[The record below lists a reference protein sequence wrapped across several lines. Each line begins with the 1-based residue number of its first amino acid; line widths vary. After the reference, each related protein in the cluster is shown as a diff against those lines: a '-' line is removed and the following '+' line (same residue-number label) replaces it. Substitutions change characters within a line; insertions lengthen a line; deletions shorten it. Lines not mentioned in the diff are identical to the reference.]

1 VAVTQIQ
8 LALLNAYA
16 NGHFDKD
23 GNPDASSPRLLPDFA
38 NLTKEVANPYYP
50 AYDKDC
56 RFRAFVLG
64 KKATDQSG
72 IYIQD
77 SFSDLVIVLRVLE
90 TGDPSTGQSIGFLAD
105 VAEYGL
111 CYLNSTIESLRDLYR
126 GVPLYLAGNL
136 LAGGVVQAYMAICQ
150 YSQIGDDPDLTA
162 VTYTPLGGGHVASAF
177 GVPDEFMPGVKRL
190 TNYIVKN

>member
-1 VAVTQIQ
+1 Q

-38 NLTKEVANPYYP
+38 NLTKETANPYYP
-50 AYDKDC
+50 AYDQDC
-56 RFRAFVLG
+56 RFRAFAFG
-64 KKATDQSG
+64 KKATDRFG

-77 SFSDLVIVLRVLE
+77 SFSELVIVPRVLE
-90 TGDPSTGQSIGFLAD
+90 TGDPGTGQSIGFLAD

-111 CYLNSTIESLRDLYR
+111 GYFNSSIEILRDRY
-126 GVPLYLAGNL
+126 GGIPLHLVGSR

-150 YSQIGDDPDLTA
+150 YCQIGDDPNITA
-162 VTYTPLGGGHVASAF
+162 VTYNPLGGGPFASAF
-177 GVPDEFMPGVKRL
+177 
-190 TNYIVKN
+190 